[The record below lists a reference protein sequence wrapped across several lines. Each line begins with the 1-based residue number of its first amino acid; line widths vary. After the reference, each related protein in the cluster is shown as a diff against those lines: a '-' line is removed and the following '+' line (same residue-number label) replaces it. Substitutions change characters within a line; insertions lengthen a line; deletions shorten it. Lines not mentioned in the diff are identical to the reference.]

1 MQTAID
7 HLENTKVYVEALE
20 MEMVPINEARKAI
33 ELSIDSQLAEAMRQ
47 IEQVTN
53 IQLTDEIDDD

>member
-1 MQTAID
+1 MAK
-7 HLENTKVYVEALE
+7 ESMK
-20 MEMVPINEARKAI
+20 ARKAI